1 MPSSKVKRATNHVQG
16 REKEMMKNEIV
27 HPERVGQDKWLTARE
42 TLPEH
47 EKEATKHRDRINT
60 ERHRLPMVKLE
71 KAYTFEG
78 SMALS
83 T

>member
-1 MPSSKVKRATNHVQG
+1 
-16 REKEMMKNEIV
+16 MMKNEIA
-27 HPERVGQDKWLTARE
+27 HPKIVGRDEWLTARE
-42 TLPEH
+42 TLLEH

-83 T
+83 S